1 MSVANREASR
11 MQSSPTSK
19 MSALVFEL
27 QALIKLLNIFIQN
40 IWMVRLHPQLSLL
53 GLLHQCLPR
62 LQLRHVAL
70 REVPMKR
77 LLYDAVHLEHF
88 IPDLLVRLKNHSSC
102 GRTKLRPFVHWFE
115 KHLANLSSRMF
126 YNRVQEEALAG
137 LS

>member
-1 MSVANREASR
+1 MIEYLYSE
-11 MQSSPTSK
+11 
-19 MSALVFEL
+19 
-27 QALIKLLNIFIQN
+27 

-126 YNRVQEEALAG
+126 YSRVQEAALAG